1 MLMFLLIEDDEN
13 RNVQSRGSLESD
25 FYRDSRFV
33 STCRE
38 DYPQISPSTVE
49 DWAKTCSSLLRLV
62 VFHDCFIEGFDAYVL
77 LDPAVGVDTE
87 KESPPY
93 ETLKG
98 FGIIHLIRLVAHS
111 IHFTLGGETVISYK
125 DISTYELPSPP
136 C

>member
-1 MLMFLLIEDDEN
+1 MMRTGMCNLAGLSSPISIEI
-13 RNVQSRGSLESD
+13 
-25 FYRDSRFV
+25 RDSCPHAEKIIRRLV
-33 STCRE
+33 RQLLKTGPKLAPLSCALSCSMTASLR
-38 DYPQISPSTVE
+38 YYWGILSKLLSLLAISP
-49 DWAKTCSSLLRLV
+49 
-62 VFHDCFIEGFDAYVL
+62 
-77 LDPAVGVDTE
+77 GVDTE